1 MPPFVEDKHLTKKD
15 SQDSEGIEE
24 FNYEVSLLVAAKQ
37 SKLSFEE
44 LNLLTLND
52 FFNYLD
58 MFVGEKEDDEKPRIA
73 TQEDIDNF
81 YRYM

>member
-1 MPPFVEDKHLTKKD
+1 MPPFVEKKHLNNESDTNL
-15 SQDSEGIEE
+15 EE
-24 FNYEVSLLVAAKQ
+24 FDYEVSLLVAAKK

-44 LNLLTLND
+44 LNLLSLND

-58 MFVGEKEDDEKPRIA
+58 MYMGEKEEEEKPRIA
-73 TQEDIDNF
+73 TQEDIDKF